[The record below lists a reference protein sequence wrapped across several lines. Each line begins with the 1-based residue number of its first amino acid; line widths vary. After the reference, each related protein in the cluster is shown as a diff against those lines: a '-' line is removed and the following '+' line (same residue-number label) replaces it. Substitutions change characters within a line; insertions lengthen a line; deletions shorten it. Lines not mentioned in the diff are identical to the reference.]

1 MIKHK
6 IHEIAKD
13 LDMQSKDLM
22 TMLEGKVNMSKKH
35 NTVLEDDMLNFVFE
49 KLTKDNEAADL
60 NEYLEPKKAKAAE
73 AKKEQKPAPKQE
85 AKPAPKK
92 EAKPEPKKEEQP
104 KLKKDT
110 YYFSELIGCKVIDQN
125 SNVIGE
131 VIKIEEYSANQT
143 LRIRLENGK
152 DLLLPFMKAFIKKV
166 DIENKEVHCHL
177 IEGML

>member
-60 NEYLEPKKAKAAE
+60 SEYLEPKKAKPAE
-73 AKKEQKPAPKQE
+73 PKKEVKAAPKQE

-92 EAKPEPKKEEQP
+92 EAKPEPQKEAKKEAKPEP
-104 KLKKDT
+104 KQQQAEPKKELQSDRQRDT
-110 YYFSELIGCKVIDQN
+110 GGQ
-125 SNVIGE
+125 
-131 VIKIEEYSANQT
+131 SA
-143 LRIRLENGK
+143 RSR
-152 DLLLPFMKAFIKKV
+152 AY
-166 DIENKEVHCHL
+166 
-177 IEGML
+177 